1 MKKTTLELPDQLF
14 REIKASAAINGIKIK
29 DFVAEALMDKM
40 ASISARRSGSTDAPW
55 MRGFGALADL
65 KEENRRIEADIA
77 ETFEK
82 LDAEDRA

>member
-14 REIKASAAINGIKIK
+14 REVKATAAINGIKIK

-40 ASISARRSGSTDAPW
+40 ASISDRRSGSTEAPW